1 MTSRGR
7 RTQRRAAERR
17 TRGTTSMT
25 IPDHIRQ
32 LTDQPAPK
40 EDRRDDTV

>member
-1 MTSRGR
+1 MNSRGR

-17 TRGTTSMT
+17 TRATTSMT

-32 LTDQPAPK
+32 LGDVADQPKGAA
-40 EDRRDDTV
+40 RG